1 MLLISAALVNDSV
14 SARSQKTLKDS
25 ICTVQRYCE
34 LAICH
39 QDFSEKRE
47 QKGVGPTYLHK
58 KGHFF
63 TFYKSA
69 ILDPPMLFATSEAV

>member
-1 MLLISAALVNDSV
+1 MPIS
-14 SARSQKTLKDS
+14 
-25 ICTVQRYCE
+25 
-34 LAICH
+34 
-39 QDFSEKRE
+39 
-47 QKGVGPTYLHK
+47 PTYLHK